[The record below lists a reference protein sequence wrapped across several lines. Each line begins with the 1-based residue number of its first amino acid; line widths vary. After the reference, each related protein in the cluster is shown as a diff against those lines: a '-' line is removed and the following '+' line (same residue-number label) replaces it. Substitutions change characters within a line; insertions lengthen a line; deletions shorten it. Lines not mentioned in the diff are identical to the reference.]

1 MGPTEQRA
9 ALGLSSSSL
18 LLRPGRMVLPRLGSA
33 GRELWVAGGRPAVC
47 AGLAFQPAA
56 QWLQCQMRPWLSISS
71 GTSVREWLP
80 QKVPHPS
87 GKYWPHLVDIRAPP
101 NGTQWPAA
109 GVQAAMVEL
118 DISGVQHCKCPL
130 L

>member
-1 MGPTEQRA
+1 M
-9 ALGLSSSSL
+9 
-18 LLRPGRMVLPRLGSA
+18 
-33 GRELWVAGGRPAVC
+33 C